1 LDQLGIEV
9 LQQHM
14 REEKT
19 PKENIQR
26 MREAFRSEMAQ
37 RVTWMLAAYLD
48 TPAKVRSAMRAT
60 IEASAT
66 LHGEA
71 PGDGILGEVT
81 HSLLRLKEQAPEGST
96 EWLANG
102 EVRQDTYGSDEAT
115 ESDEASGREEPV
127 PPPKVKKEKKGKK

>member
-14 REEKT
+14 REEKA
-19 PKENIQR
+19 PEENIQR
-26 MREAFRSEMAQ
+26 MREAFCSEMAQ

-48 TPAKVRSAMRAT
+48 TPAKVKSAMRAT

-71 PGDGILGEVT
+71 LGDDILGEVT
-81 HSLLRLKEQAPEGST
+81 HSLLRLKEQAPEDVP
-96 EWLANG
+96 NG
-102 EVRQDTYGSDEAT
+102 
-115 ESDEASGREEPV
+115 
-127 PPPKVKKEKKGKK
+127 